1 VAAAPA
7 SDVGE
12 PNSILFLENLP
23 EATNEAMLGV
33 LFQQF
38 PGKENREIR
47 IQMILFIKKRWLTNF
62 HFIMCRL

>member
-1 VAAAPA
+1 MFFSAGGEKAKPSAAAPA
-7 SDVGE
+7 SEVGE

-38 PGKENREIR
+38 PGK
-47 IQMILFIKKRWLTNF
+47 KRPFLE
-62 HFIMCRL
+62 L

>member
-1 VAAAPA
+1 LIWGFSKKKIKKFAGGDEKIKSAMPA

-23 EATNEAMLGV
+23 EATTEAMLGV

-38 PGKENREIR
+38 PG
-47 IQMILFIKKRWLTNF
+47 
-62 HFIMCRL
+62 